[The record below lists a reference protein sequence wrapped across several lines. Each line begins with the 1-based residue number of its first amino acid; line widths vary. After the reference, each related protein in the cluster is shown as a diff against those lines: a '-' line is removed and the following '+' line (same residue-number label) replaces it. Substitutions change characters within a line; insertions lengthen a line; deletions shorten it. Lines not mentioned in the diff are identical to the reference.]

1 MKTLI
6 AVLLGILVVL
16 VFALFTGWIV
26 MLCWNATM
34 PMLFG
39 LSTITYWQGYC
50 LAVLGNVLFK
60 SSTSYNNSFLD
71 KK

>member
-1 MKTLI
+1 MKALI
-6 AVLLGILVVL
+6 AVLLGILIVL
-16 VFALFTGWIV
+16 VFGLFTGWIV

-50 LAVLGNVLFK
+50 LAVLSNVLFK
-60 SSTSYNNSFLD
+60 SNNGFQD

>member
-6 AVLLGILVVL
+6 AVLLGILIVL

-50 LAVLGNVLFK
+50 LVVLGNVLFK
-60 SSTSYNNSFLD
+60 SSTSYMN

>member
-1 MKTLI
+1 MKALI

-34 PMLFG
+34 PMLFD

-50 LAVLGNVLFK
+50 LAVLGSVLFK
-60 SSTSYNNSFLD
+60 SNTSYNNSFLN
-71 KK
+71 KN